1 MNMGVETEKI
11 EFKKTTGE
19 LREGITS
26 LASMLNKNSY
36 GVLYFGVK
44 NNGDVVGQQM
54 GDRTLREI
62 SQAIASYIKPQVIP
76 VIEHQLIDD
85 KNVIKIEVR
94 GSEKPYS
101 AYGRY
106 YMRSADEDRELSPT
120 ALKELMDKQTSSDIL
135 TFVPAP
141 VQKLTFNKLKIA
153 YVTSGLTV
161 NQATFEDNVGLKNS
175 DGKYNLMAFLLADE
189 NDISIKVVT
198 FAGKDKTD
206 LIKRNEY
213 GGTCLV
219 TAIDKVLD
227 YMESINETM
236 VKMGNHRRT
245 EEKLFDMAS
254 FKEAWQNACIH
265 TKWDK
270 GNPPAVY
277 IFSDRIEIIS
287 TGGLPVDLNK
297 EEFYKGISKPV
308 NSKLQKIFGQLGYVE
323 QTGHGIPLIISN
335 YGKQAFDIM
344 ENFVNVTIPFNYEK
358 NNVTELGIQGRTSLN
373 EAEQRVVGYISK
385 NSNITIRELVMQSGY
400 SDGYIRKII
409 TSLKKKKVL
418 ERQGGN
424 KMGKWVLKN
433 MRAEAL
439 KVAEGKAEYATMD
452 DVFED

>member
-1 MNMGVETEKI
+1 MNIGVETEKI

-26 LASMLNKNSY
+26 LASMLNKNGY

-44 NNGDVVGQQM
+44 DNGDVIGQQV

-62 SQAIASYIKPQVIP
+62 SQAIANFIKPQVIP
-76 VIEHQLIDD
+76 TIEHKLIDD
-85 KNVIKIEVR
+85 RDVIKIEVR

-106 YMRSADEDRELSPT
+106 YMRSADEDRELSPV
-120 ALKELMDKQTSSDIL
+120 ALKELMDRQTSSDVL
-135 TFVPAP
+135 TLAVAP
-141 VQKLTFNKLKIA
+141 VQNLTFNKLKIA
-153 YVTSGLTV
+153 YVTAGLTV
-161 NQATFEDNVGLKNS
+161 DQTTFEENVGLKNS

-198 FAGKDKTD
+198 FAGKDKTE
-206 LIKRNEY
+206 LVKRNEY

-219 TAIDKVLD
+219 TAIDKVID
-227 YMESINETM
+227 YMESINDTM
-236 VKMGNHRRT
+236 VTMGNHRRQ
-245 EEKLFDMAS
+245 EEKLFDIAS

-277 IFSDRIEIIS
+277 IFSNRIEIIS

-297 EEFYKGISKPV
+297 EEFFKGISKPV

-358 NNVTELGIQGRTSLN
+358 RNSDGIEIQSKVNVN
-373 EAEQRVVGYISK
+373 EAEQRVVEYIK
-385 NSNITIRELVMQSGY
+385 QNSRITIKELVEVSGY
-400 SDGYIRKII
+400 SDGYVRKILA
-409 TSLKKKKVL
+409 SLKEKKII

-424 KMGKWVLKN
+424 KSGEWV
-433 MRAEAL
+433 
-439 KVAEGKAEYATMD
+439 VVG
-452 DVFED
+452 

>member
-1 MNMGVETEKI
+1 VNIGVETEKI
-11 EFKKTTGE
+11 EFKRTTGE

-26 LASMLNKNSY
+26 LASMLNKNGY
-36 GVLYFGVK
+36 GILYFGVK
-44 NNGDVVGQQM
+44 DNGDVVGQQM

-62 SQAIASYIKPQVIP
+62 SQAIANFIKPQIIP
-76 VIEHQLIDD
+76 IIEHELIDD

-120 ALKELMDKQTSSDIL
+120 ALKELIDRQASSDVL
-135 TFVPAP
+135 TLVPAP
-141 VQKLTFNKLKIA
+141 VQTLTFNKLKIA
-153 YVTSGLTV
+153 FVTAGLTV
-161 NQATFEDNVGLKNS
+161 DQTTFEDNTGLKNS

-198 FAGKDKTD
+198 FAGKDKTV

-219 TAIDKVLD
+219 TAMDRVLD
-227 YMESINETM
+227 YMESVNETM
-236 VKMGNHRRT
+236 VTMGNHRRI
-245 EEKLFDMAS
+245 EERLFDMAS

-265 TKWDK
+265 TKWIK

-277 IFSDRIEIIS
+277 VFSDRIEIIS

-297 EEFYKGISKPV
+297 EEFFKGISKPV

-323 QTGHGIPLIISN
+323 QTGHGVPLIISN
-335 YGKQAFDIM
+335 YGKQAFDIT

-358 NNVTELGIQGRTSLN
+358 NDNSVTEPDNKISIN
-373 EAEQRVVGYISK
+373 DAERRVIDYLSH
-385 NSNITIRELVMQSGY
+385 NSGITIKEMVAASGY
-400 SDGYIRKII
+400 SDGYIRKILAA
-409 TSLKKKKVL
+409 LKRKKVI
-418 ERQGGN
+418 ERRGGN
-424 KMGKWVLKN
+424 KTGKWAVL
-433 MRAEAL
+433 R
-439 KVAEGKAEYATMD
+439 
-452 DVFED
+452 

>member
-1 MNMGVETEKI
+1 MNIGVETEKI
-11 EFKKTTGE
+11 EFKRTTGE

-26 LASMLNKNSY
+26 LASMLNKNGY
-36 GVLYFGVK
+36 GILYFGVK
-44 NNGDVVGQQM
+44 DNGDVVGQQM

-62 SQAIASYIKPQVIP
+62 SQAIANFIKPQIIP
-76 VIEHQLIDD
+76 IIEHELIDD

-120 ALKELMDKQTSSDIL
+120 ALKELIDRQASSDVL
-135 TFVPAP
+135 TLVPAP
-141 VQKLTFNKLKIA
+141 VQTLTFNKLKIA
-153 YVTSGLTV
+153 FVTAGLTV
-161 NQATFEDNVGLKNS
+161 DQTTFEDNTGLKNS

-198 FAGKDKTD
+198 FAGKDKTV

-219 TAIDKVLD
+219 TAMDRVLD
-227 YMESINETM
+227 YMESVNETM
-236 VKMGNHRRT
+236 VTMGNHRRI
-245 EEKLFDMAS
+245 EERLFDMAS

-265 TKWDK
+265 TKWIK

-277 IFSDRIEIIS
+277 VFSDRIEIIS

-297 EEFYKGISKPV
+297 EEFFKGISKPV

-323 QTGHGIPLIISN
+323 QTGHGVPLIISN
-335 YGKQAFDIM
+335 YGKQAFDIT

-358 NNVTELGIQGRTSLN
+358 KDNSVTETDNKISIN
-373 EAEQRVVGYISK
+373 DAERRVIDYISH
-385 NSNITIRELVMQSGY
+385 NSGITIKEMVAASGY
-400 SDGYIRKII
+400 SDGYIRKILAA
-409 TSLKKKKVL
+409 LKRKKVI
-418 ERQGGN
+418 ERRGGN
-424 KMGKWVLKN
+424 KTGKWAVL
-433 MRAEAL
+433 R
-439 KVAEGKAEYATMD
+439 
-452 DVFED
+452 

>member
-1 MNMGVETEKI
+1 MNIGVETEKI

-26 LASMLNKNSY
+26 LASMLNKNGY

-44 NNGDVVGQQM
+44 DNGDVVGQQI

-62 SQAIASYIKPQVIP
+62 SQSIANFIKPQVIP
-76 VIEHQLIDD
+76 TIEHELVDD

-120 ALKELMDKQTSSDIL
+120 ALKELMDKQSSSDIL
-135 TFVPAP
+135 TLIPSP
-141 VQKLTFNKLKIA
+141 VQALTFNKLKIA
-153 YVTSGLTV
+153 YVTAGLTV
-161 NQATFEDNVGLKNS
+161 EQATFEDNTGLKNG
-175 DGKYNLMAFLLADE
+175 DGKYNMMAFLLADE

-198 FAGKDKTD
+198 FAGKDKMD

-213 GGTCLV
+213 GGTSLV

-227 YMESINETM
+227 YMESINETK
-236 VKMGNHRRT
+236 VTMGNHRRT
-245 EEKLFDMAS
+245 EEKLFDMPS

-323 QTGHGIPLIISN
+323 QTGHGVPIIINN

-344 ENFVNVTIPFNYEK
+344 DNYINVTIPFNYEK
-358 NNVTELGIQGRTSLN
+358 KSIIGIDVDNEISIN
-373 EAEQRVVGYISK
+373 EAEQRVINYISK
-385 NSNITIRELVMQSGY
+385 NSDITIRELVDISGY
-400 SDGYIRKII
+400 SDGYIRKM
-409 TSLKKKKVL
+409 LKALKEKNVI
-418 ERQGGN
+418 ERRGGS
-424 KMGKWVLKN
+424 KAGKWIIIMQNRGETL
-433 MRAEAL
+433 
-439 KVAEGKAEYATMD
+439 
-452 DVFED
+452 

>member
-1 MNMGVETEKI
+1 MNIGVETEKI

-26 LASMLNKNSY
+26 LASMLNKNGY

-44 NNGDVVGQQM
+44 DNGDVVGQQM

-62 SQAIASYIKPQVIP
+62 SQAIANFIKPQIIP
-76 VIEHQLIDD
+76 TIEHELMDD
-85 KNVIKIEVR
+85 KDVIKIEVR

-106 YMRSADEDRELSPT
+106 YMRSADEDRELSPV
-120 ALKELMDKQTSSDIL
+120 ALKELMDRQTSSDVL
-135 TFVPAP
+135 TLAVAP
-141 VQKLTFNKLKIA
+141 VQNLTFNKLKIA
-153 YVTSGLTV
+153 YVTAGLTV
-161 NQATFEDNVGLKNS
+161 DQATFEDNAGLKNS

-198 FAGKDKTD
+198 FAGKDKTE
-206 LIKRNEY
+206 LVKRNEY

-219 TAIDKVLD
+219 MAIDKVID
-227 YMESINETM
+227 YMESINDTM
-236 VKMGNHRRT
+236 VTMGSHRRQ

-287 TGGLPVDLNK
+287 TGGLPVDLSK

-344 ENFVNVTIPFNYEK
+344 ENFINVTIPFNYEK
-358 NNVTELGIQGRTSLN
+358 KNAAGAEIQN
-373 EAEQRVVGYISK
+373 KVIINDAEQMVVEYIRQ
-385 NSNITIRELVMQSGY
+385 NSSITIKELVEASGY
-400 SDGYIRKII
+400 SDGYVRKILA
-409 TSLKKKKVL
+409 SLKEKKII

-424 KMGKWVLKN
+424 KVGKWVIL
-433 MRAEAL
+433 
-439 KVAEGKAEYATMD
+439 
-452 DVFED
+452 

>member
-1 MNMGVETEKI
+1 MNIGVETEKI

-26 LASMLNKNSY
+26 LASMLNKNGY
-36 GVLYFGVK
+36 GILYFGVK
-44 NNGDVVGQQM
+44 DNGDVVGQQM

-62 SQAIASYIKPQVIP
+62 SQAIANFIKPQIIP
-76 VIEHQLIDD
+76 TIEHKLIDD

-135 TFVPAP
+135 TLVPAP
-141 VQKLTFNKLKIA
+141 VQTLSFNKLKIA
-153 YVTSGLTV
+153 YVTAGLTV
-161 NQATFEDNVGLKNS
+161 NQSTFEDNTGLKNN

-198 FAGKDKTD
+198 FAGKDKTK
-206 LIKRNEY
+206 LIIRNEY
-213 GGTCLV
+213 GGTCLI
-219 TAIDKVLD
+219 TSIDKVLD

-236 VKMGNHRRT
+236 VTMGNHRRT

-297 EEFYKGISKPV
+297 DEFYKGISKPV

-323 QTGHGIPLIISN
+323 QTSHGIPLIISN

-344 ENFVNVTIPFNYEK
+344 ENFVNVTIPFNYIK
-358 NNVTELGIQGRTSLN
+358 QNSISTDTENKVSIN
-373 EAEQRVVGYISK
+373 ETEQRIVDYISQ
-385 NSNITIRELVMQSGY
+385 NSGITIKELVSASGY
-400 SDGYIRKII
+400 SDGYIRKIL
-409 TSLKKKKVL
+409 TSLKEKKII
-418 ERQGGN
+418 ERHGGN
-424 KMGKWVLKN
+424 RYGKWIVVK
-433 MRAEAL
+433 R
-439 KVAEGKAEYATMD
+439 
-452 DVFED
+452 

>member
-1 MNMGVETEKI
+1 MNIGVETEKV
-11 EFKKTTGE
+11 EFKKTTRE
-19 LREGITS
+19 LREGIIS
-26 LASMLNKNSY
+26 LASMLNKNGY

-44 NNGDVVGQQM
+44 DNGNIVGQQI

-62 SQAIASYIKPQVIP
+62 SQAIANYIKPQVIP
-76 VIEHQLIDD
+76 TIEHHLIDD
-85 KNVIKIEVR
+85 RDVIKIEVR
-94 GSEKPYS
+94 GFEKPYS

-106 YMRSADEDRELSPT
+106 YIRSADEDRELSPI
-120 ALKELMDKQTSSDIL
+120 ALKELMDRQSTSDVMTLAI
-135 TFVPAP
+135 AP
-141 VQKLTFNKLKIA
+141 VQNLTFNKLKIA
-153 YVTSGLTV
+153 YVTAGLTV
-161 NQATFEDNVGLKNS
+161 DQETFEVNAGLKNS
-175 DGKYNLMAFLLADE
+175 DDKYNLLAYLLADK

-198 FAGKDKTD
+198 FAGKDKTK

-227 YMESINETM
+227 YMESINDTM
-236 VKMGNHRRT
+236 VTMSSHRRN

-335 YGKQAFDIM
+335 YGKQAFDLM
-344 ENFVNVTIPFNYEK
+344 ENFINVTIPFSFERNDNNGYE
-358 NNVTELGIQGRTSLN
+358 IQSEVKYN
-373 EAEQRVVGYISK
+373 KAEQRVIEFIIQ
-385 NSNITIRELVMQSGY
+385 NSRITIKELVVVSGY
-400 SDGYIRKII
+400 SDGYIRKIL
-409 TSLKKKKVL
+409 TSLKEKKIIK
-418 ERQGGN
+418 RIGGN
-424 KMGKWVLKN
+424 KIGKWIVNK
-433 MRAEAL
+433 
-439 KVAEGKAEYATMD
+439 
-452 DVFED
+452 

>member
-1 MNMGVETEKI
+1 MLRRCEAMNIGVETEKI

-26 LASMLNKNSY
+26 LASMLNKNGY

-44 NNGDVVGQQM
+44 DNGDVVGQQI

-62 SQAIASYIKPQVIP
+62 SQSIANFIKPQVIP
-76 VIEHQLIDD
+76 TIEHELVDD

-120 ALKELMDKQTSSDIL
+120 ALKELMDRQSSSDIL
-135 TFVPAP
+135 TLIPSP
-141 VQKLTFNKLKIA
+141 VQALTFNKLKIA
-153 YVTSGLTV
+153 YVTAGLTV
-161 NQATFEDNVGLKNS
+161 GQATFEDNTGLKNG
-175 DGKYNLMAFLLADE
+175 DGKYNMMAFLLADE

-198 FAGKDKTD
+198 FAGKDKMD

-213 GGTCLV
+213 GGTSLV

-227 YMESINETM
+227 YMESINETK
-236 VKMGNHRRT
+236 VTMGNHRRT
-245 EEKLFDMAS
+245 EEKLFDMPS

-323 QTGHGIPLIISN
+323 QTGHGVPIIINN

-344 ENFVNVTIPFNYEK
+344 DNYINVTIPFNYEK
-358 NNVTELGIQGRTSLN
+358 KSIIGIDVDNEISIN
-373 EAEQRVVGYISK
+373 EAEQRVINYISK
-385 NSNITIRELVMQSGY
+385 NSDITIRELVDISGY
-400 SDGYIRKII
+400 SDGYIRKM
-409 TSLKKKKVL
+409 LKALKEKNVI
-418 ERQGGN
+418 ERRGGN
-424 KMGKWVLKN
+424 KAGKWIVIMQNRDETL
-433 MRAEAL
+433 
-439 KVAEGKAEYATMD
+439 
-452 DVFED
+452 

>member
-1 MNMGVETEKI
+1 MNIGVETEKI

-26 LASMLNKNSY
+26 LASMLNKNGY
-36 GVLYFGVK
+36 GILYFGIK
-44 NNGDVVGQQM
+44 DNGDVVGQQM

-62 SQAIASYIKPQVIP
+62 SQAIANFIKPQIIP
-76 VIEHQLIDD
+76 TIEHKLIDD

-120 ALKELMDKQTSSDIL
+120 ALKELMAKQASSDIL
-135 TFVPAP
+135 TIMPAP
-141 VQKLTFNKLKIA
+141 VQTLSFNKLKIA
-153 YVTSGLTV
+153 YVTAGLTV
-161 NQATFEDNVGLKNS
+161 NQSTFEDNTGLKNN

-198 FAGKDKTD
+198 FAGKDKTK

-213 GGTCLV
+213 GGTCLI
-219 TAIDKVLD
+219 TSIDKVLD

-236 VKMGNHRRT
+236 VTMGNHRRT

-287 TGGLPVDLNK
+287 T
-297 EEFYKGISKPV
+297 
-308 NSKLQKIFGQLGYVE
+308 
-323 QTGHGIPLIISN
+323 
-335 YGKQAFDIM
+335 
-344 ENFVNVTIPFNYEK
+344 
-358 NNVTELGIQGRTSLN
+358 
-373 EAEQRVVGYISK
+373 
-385 NSNITIRELVMQSGY
+385 
-400 SDGYIRKII
+400 
-409 TSLKKKKVL
+409 
-418 ERQGGN
+418 
-424 KMGKWVLKN
+424 
-433 MRAEAL
+433 
-439 KVAEGKAEYATMD
+439 
-452 DVFED
+452 

>member
-1 MNMGVETEKI
+1 MNIGVETEKI

-26 LASMLNKNSY
+26 LASMLNKNGY

-44 NNGDVVGQQM
+44 DNGDVVGQQM

-62 SQAIASYIKPQVIP
+62 SQAIANFLKPQVIP
-76 VIEHQLIDD
+76 TIKHELIDD

-94 GSEKPYS
+94 GSEIPYS

-120 ALKELMDKQTSSDIL
+120 ALKELMDRQTASDIL
-135 TFVPAP
+135 TLIPAP
-141 VQKLTFNKLKIA
+141 VQTLTFNKLKIA
-153 YVTSGLTV
+153 YVTAGLTV
-161 NQATFEDNVGLKNS
+161 DQTTFEDNTGLKNN

-189 NDISIKVVT
+189 NDISIKVVS

-236 VKMGNHRRT
+236 VTMGNHRRT

-287 TGGLPVDLNK
+287 TGGLPVDLNR

-323 QTGHGIPLIISN
+323 QTEHGIPLIISN

-344 ENFVNVTIPFNYEK
+344 ENFINVTIPFNYEK
-358 NNVTELGIQGRTSLN
+358 RNIGGIGKDNEISIN
-373 EAEQRVVGYISK
+373 EAEQRVIDYISQ
-385 NSNITIRELVMQSGY
+385 NSSITIKELVEASGY
-400 SDGYIRKII
+400 SDGYIRKIL
-409 TSLKKKKVL
+409 TSLKEKKVI

-424 KMGKWVLKN
+424 KTGKWV
-433 MRAEAL
+433 
-439 KVAEGKAEYATMD
+439 VIG
-452 DVFED
+452 

>member
-1 MNMGVETEKI
+1 MNIGVETEKI
-11 EFKKTTGE
+11 EFKKTTSE

-26 LASMLNKNSY
+26 LASMLNKNGY

-44 NNGDVVGQQM
+44 DNGDVVGQQI

-62 SQAIASYIKPQVIP
+62 SQAIANFIKHQIIP
-76 VIEHQLIDD
+76 TIEHKLIDN
-85 KNVIKIEVR
+85 KNVIKIEVY

-106 YMRSADEDRELSPT
+106 YMRSADEDRELSPI
-120 ALKELMDKQTSSDIL
+120 ALKELMEKQTMSDIL
-135 TFVPAP
+135 ILMTSP
-141 VQKLTFNKLKIA
+141 VQTLTFNKLKIA
-153 YVTSGLTV
+153 YVTAGLTV
-161 NQATFEDNVGLKNS
+161 NQSTFEENAGLKNN

-198 FAGKDKTD
+198 FAGKDKTE
-206 LIKRNEY
+206 LIKRNDY
-213 GGTCLV
+213 GGTCLINS
-219 TAIDKVLD
+219 IDKVLD
-227 YMESINETM
+227 YMDSINETM
-236 VKMGNHRRT
+236 VTMGGHRRT
-245 EEKLFDMAS
+245 EEKLFDMAC

-297 EEFYKGISKPV
+297 DEFYKGISKPV

-344 ENFVNVTIPFNYEK
+344 ENFVNVIIPFNYIK
-358 NNVTELGIQGRTSLN
+358 TISVNTEMDNKVNIN
-373 EAEQRVVGYISK
+373 DVEQRIVDYICK
-385 NSNITIRELVMQSGY
+385 NSHITIKELVTASGY
-400 SDGYIRKII
+400 SDGYIRKIL
-409 TSLKKKKVL
+409 TSLKEKEII
-418 ERQGGN
+418 ERHGGN
-424 KMGKWVLKN
+424 RYGKWVIIK
-433 MRAEAL
+433 R
-439 KVAEGKAEYATMD
+439 
-452 DVFED
+452 

>member
-1 MNMGVETEKI
+1 MNIGVETEKI
-11 EFKKTTGE
+11 EFKRTTGE

-26 LASMLNKNSY
+26 LASMLNKNGY
-36 GVLYFGVK
+36 GILYFGVK
-44 NNGDVVGQQM
+44 DNGDVVGQQM

-62 SQAIASYIKPQVIP
+62 SQAIANFIKPQIIP
-76 VIEHQLIDD
+76 IIEHELIDD

-120 ALKELMDKQTSSDIL
+120 ALKELIDRQASSDVL
-135 TFVPAP
+135 TLVPAP
-141 VQKLTFNKLKIA
+141 VQTLTFNKLKIA
-153 YVTSGLTV
+153 FVTAGLTV
-161 NQATFEDNVGLKNS
+161 DQTTFEDNTGLKNS

-198 FAGKDKTD
+198 FAGKDKTV

-219 TAIDKVLD
+219 TAMDRVLD
-227 YMESINETM
+227 YMESVNETM
-236 VKMGNHRRT
+236 VTMGHHRRI
-245 EEKLFDMAS
+245 EERLFDMAS

-265 TKWDK
+265 TKWIK

-277 IFSDRIEIIS
+277 VFSDRIEIIS

-297 EEFYKGISKPV
+297 EEFFKGISKPV

-323 QTGHGIPLIISN
+323 QTGHGVPLIISN
-335 YGKQAFDIM
+335 YGKQAFDIT

-358 NNVTELGIQGRTSLN
+358 NDNSVTDPDNKISIN
-373 EAEQRVVGYISK
+373 DAERRVIDYISH
-385 NSNITIRELVMQSGY
+385 NSGITIKEMVAASGY
-400 SDGYIRKII
+400 SDGYIRKVLAA
-409 TSLKKKKVL
+409 LKRKKVI
-418 ERQGGN
+418 ERRGGN
-424 KMGKWVLKN
+424 KTGKWAVL
-433 MRAEAL
+433 R
-439 KVAEGKAEYATMD
+439 
-452 DVFED
+452 

>member
-1 MNMGVETEKI
+1 MNIGVETEKI

-26 LASMLNKNSY
+26 LASMLNKNGY
-36 GVLYFGVK
+36 GILYFGVK
-44 NNGDVVGQQM
+44 DNGDVVGQQM

-62 SQAIASYIKPQVIP
+62 SQAIANFIKPQIIP
-76 VIEHQLIDD
+76 TIEHKLIDD

-135 TFVPAP
+135 TLVPAP
-141 VQKLTFNKLKIA
+141 VQTLSFNKLKIA
-153 YVTSGLTV
+153 YVTAGLTV
-161 NQATFEDNVGLKNS
+161 NQSTFEDNTGLKNN

-198 FAGKDKTD
+198 FAGKDKTK

-213 GGTCLV
+213 GGTCLI
-219 TAIDKVLD
+219 TSIDKVLD

-236 VKMGNHRRT
+236 VTMGNHRRT

-297 EEFYKGISKPV
+297 DEFYKGISKPV

-344 ENFVNVTIPFNYEK
+344 ENFVNVTIPFNYIK
-358 NNVTELGIQGRTSLN
+358 QNSISTDTENKVSIN
-373 EAEQRVVGYISK
+373 ETEQRIVDYISQ
-385 NSNITIRELVMQSGY
+385 NSGITIKELVSASGY
-400 SDGYIRKII
+400 SDGYIRKIL
-409 TSLKKKKVL
+409 TSLKEKKII
-418 ERQGGN
+418 ERQGCN
-424 KMGKWVLKN
+424 RYGKWIVVK
-433 MRAEAL
+433 R
-439 KVAEGKAEYATMD
+439 
-452 DVFED
+452 

>member
-1 MNMGVETEKI
+1 MNIGVETEKI

-19 LREGITS
+19 LKEGITS
-26 LASMLNKNSY
+26 LASMLNKNGY
-36 GVLYFGVK
+36 GTLYFGVK
-44 NNGDVVGQQM
+44 DNGDVVGQQM

-62 SQAIASYIKPQVIP
+62 SQAIAHFLKPQVIP
-76 VIEHQLIDD
+76 TIEHELIDE

-120 ALKELMDKQTSSDIL
+120 ALKELMDRQTTSDIL
-135 TFVPAP
+135 TLVPAP
-141 VQKLTFNKLKIA
+141 VQTLTFNKLKIA
-153 YVTSGLTV
+153 FVTAGLTV
-161 NQATFEDNVGLKNS
+161 DQTTFEDNTGLKNS
-175 DGKYNLMAFLLADE
+175 NGKHNLMAFLLADE

-198 FAGKDKTD
+198 FAGKDKTN
-206 LIKRNEY
+206 IVKRNEY
-213 GGTCLV
+213 GGTCIV

-236 VKMGNHRRT
+236 VTMGNHRRI

-308 NSKLQKIFGQLGYVE
+308 NAKLQKIFGQLGYVE

-335 YGKQAFDIM
+335 YGKQAFDIT

-358 NNVTELGIQGRTSLN
+358 RNAAGKEIQSKVKIS
-373 EAEQRVVGYISK
+373 EAEQRVIDFISQ
-385 NSNITIRELVMQSGY
+385 NSSITIKELVEASGY
-400 SDGYIRKII
+400 SDGYVRKILA
-409 TSLKKKKVL
+409 SLKEKKL
-418 ERQGGN
+418 IERQGGN
-424 KMGKWVLKN
+424 KTGEWV
-433 MRAEAL
+433 
-439 KVAEGKAEYATMD
+439 V
-452 DVFED
+452 V

>member
-1 MNMGVETEKI
+1 MNIGVETEKT

-19 LREGITS
+19 LREGIVS
-26 LASMLNKNSY
+26 LASMLNKNGY

-44 NNGDVVGQQM
+44 DNGDVVGQQM
-54 GDRTLREI
+54 GDRTLRDI
-62 SQAIASYIKPQVIP
+62 SQAIANFIKPQVIP
-76 VIEHQLIDD
+76 TIEHELIDD
-85 KNVIKIEVR
+85 KDVIRIEVR

-101 AYGRY
+101 SYGRY
-106 YMRSADEDRELSPT
+106 YMRSADEDRELSPV
-120 ALKELMDKQTSSDIL
+120 ALKELMDRQASSDVL
-135 TFVPAP
+135 TLAIAP
-141 VQKLTFNKLKIA
+141 VQNLTFNKLKIA
-153 YVTSGLTV
+153 YVTAGLTV
-161 NQATFEDNVGLKNS
+161 DQTTFEDNAGLKNS

-198 FAGKDKTD
+198 FAGKDKTK

-227 YMESINETM
+227 YMESINETS
-236 VKMGNHRRT
+236 VTMGSHRRV

-335 YGKQAFDIM
+335 YGRQAFDIM

-358 NNVTELGIQGRTSLN
+358 REAIDVGGQKKVILN
-373 EAEQRVVGYISK
+373 DAEQRVIDYLIQ
-385 NSNITIRELVMQSGY
+385 NPRMTIKELVDTSGY
-400 SDGYIRKII
+400 SDGYVRKIL
-409 TSLKKKKVL
+409 TSLKSKKFI

-424 KMGKWVLKN
+424 KAGEWIVL
-433 MRAEAL
+433 
-439 KVAEGKAEYATMD
+439 
-452 DVFED
+452 

>member
-1 MNMGVETEKI
+1 MNIGVETEKI
-11 EFKKTTGE
+11 EFKRTTGE

-26 LASMLNKNSY
+26 LASMLNKNGY
-36 GVLYFGVK
+36 GILYFGVK
-44 NNGDVVGQQM
+44 DNGDVVGQQM

-62 SQAIASYIKPQVIP
+62 SQAIANFIKPQIIP
-76 VIEHQLIDD
+76 IIEHELIDD

-120 ALKELMDKQTSSDIL
+120 ALKELIDRQASSDVL
-135 TFVPAP
+135 TLVPAP
-141 VQKLTFNKLKIA
+141 VQTLTFNKLKIA
-153 YVTSGLTV
+153 FVTAGLTV
-161 NQATFEDNVGLKNS
+161 DQTTFEDNTGLKNS

-198 FAGKDKTD
+198 FAGKDKTV

-219 TAIDKVLD
+219 TAMDRVLD
-227 YMESINETM
+227 YMESVNETM
-236 VKMGNHRRT
+236 VTMGNHRRI
-245 EEKLFDMAS
+245 EERLFDMAS

-265 TKWDK
+265 TKWIK

-277 IFSDRIEIIS
+277 VFSDRIEIIS

-297 EEFYKGISKPV
+297 EEFFKGISKPV

-323 QTGHGIPLIISN
+323 QTGHGVPLIISN
-335 YGKQAFDIM
+335 YGKQAFDIT

-358 NNVTELGIQGRTSLN
+358 NDNSVTEPDNKISIN
-373 EAEQRVVGYISK
+373 DAERRVIDYISH
-385 NSNITIRELVMQSGY
+385 NSGITIKEMVAASGY
-400 SDGYIRKII
+400 SDGYIRKILAA
-409 TSLKKKKVL
+409 LKRKKVI
-418 ERQGGN
+418 ERRGGN
-424 KMGKWVLKN
+424 KTGKWAVL
-433 MRAEAL
+433 R
-439 KVAEGKAEYATMD
+439 
-452 DVFED
+452 

>member
-1 MNMGVETEKI
+1 MNIGVETEKI

-26 LASMLNKNSY
+26 LASMLNKNGY

-44 NNGDVVGQQM
+44 DNGDVVGQQI

-62 SQAIASYIKPQVIP
+62 SQSIANFIKPQVIP
-76 VIEHQLIDD
+76 TIEHELVDD
-85 KNVIKIEVR
+85 KNIIKIEVR

-120 ALKELMDKQTSSDIL
+120 ALKELMDRQSSSDIL
-135 TFVPAP
+135 TLIPSP
-141 VQKLTFNKLKIA
+141 VQVLTFNKLKIA
-153 YVTSGLTV
+153 YVTAGLTV
-161 NQATFEDNVGLKNS
+161 EQATFEDNTGLKNG
-175 DGKYNLMAFLLADE
+175 DGKYNMMAFLLADE

-198 FAGKDKTD
+198 FAGKDKMD

-213 GGTCLV
+213 GGTSLV

-227 YMESINETM
+227 YMESINETK
-236 VKMGNHRRT
+236 VTMGNHRRT
-245 EEKLFDMAS
+245 EEKLFDMPS

-323 QTGHGIPLIISN
+323 QTGHGVPIIINN

-344 ENFVNVTIPFNYEK
+344 DNYINVTIPFNYEK
-358 NNVTELGIQGRTSLN
+358 KSIIGIDVDNEISIN
-373 EAEQRVVGYISK
+373 EAEQRVINYISK
-385 NSNITIRELVMQSGY
+385 NSDITIRELVDISGY
-400 SDGYIRKII
+400 SDGYIRKM
-409 TSLKKKKVL
+409 LKALKEKNVI
-418 ERQGGN
+418 ERRGGN
-424 KMGKWVLKN
+424 KAGKWIVITQNRDETL
-433 MRAEAL
+433 
-439 KVAEGKAEYATMD
+439 
-452 DVFED
+452 

>member
-1 MNMGVETEKI
+1 MNIGVETEKI

-26 LASMLNKNSY
+26 LASMLNKHGY

-44 NNGDVVGQQM
+44 DNGDVVGQQI

-62 SQAIASYIKPQVIP
+62 SQAIANYIKPQVIP
-76 VIEHQLIDD
+76 TIEHELVDD
-85 KNVIKIEVR
+85 KNVIKVEVR
-94 GSEKPYS
+94 GAEKPYS

-106 YMRSADEDRELSPT
+106 YIRSADEDRELSPI
-120 ALKELMDKQTSSDIL
+120 ALKELMDRQISSDIL
-135 TFVPAP
+135 TLIPAP
-141 VQKLTFNKLKIA
+141 VQSLTFNKLKIA
-153 YVTSGLTV
+153 FVTAGLTV
-161 NQATFEDNVGLKNS
+161 DQNTFEENTGLKNS
-175 DGKYNLMAFLLADE
+175 DGKYNSMAYLLADE

-198 FAGKDKTD
+198 FAGKDKTN

-213 GGTCLV
+213 GGTCLI

-236 VKMGNHRRT
+236 VTMGNHRRT

-287 TGGLPVDLNK
+287 TGGLPMDLNK
-297 EEFYKGISKPV
+297 EEFFKGISKPV
-308 NSKLQKIFGQLGYVE
+308 NAKLQKIFGQLGYVE

-344 ENFVNVTIPFNYEK
+344 ENFVNVTIPFNFEK
-358 NNVTELGIQGRTSLN
+358 KMIAVSDVENEVSIN
-373 EAEQRVVGYISK
+373 EAEKKVIESISQMPT
-385 NSNITIRELVMQSGY
+385 ITIKELVTKCGY

-409 TSLKKKKVL
+409 TSLKNKNII
-418 ERQGGN
+418 ERQGG
-424 KMGKWVLKN
+424 KKIGKWV
-433 MRAEAL
+433 
-439 KVAEGKAEYATMD
+439 VIG
-452 DVFED
+452 

>member
-1 MNMGVETEKI
+1 
-11 EFKKTTGE
+11 
-19 LREGITS
+19 
-26 LASMLNKNSY
+26 
-36 GVLYFGVK
+36 
-44 NNGDVVGQQM
+44 
-54 GDRTLREI
+54 
-62 SQAIASYIKPQVIP
+62 
-76 VIEHQLIDD
+76 
-85 KNVIKIEVR
+85 
-94 GSEKPYS
+94 
-101 AYGRY
+101 
-106 YMRSADEDRELSPT
+106 
-120 ALKELMDKQTSSDIL
+120 
-135 TFVPAP
+135 
-141 VQKLTFNKLKIA
+141 
-153 YVTSGLTV
+153 
-161 NQATFEDNVGLKNS
+161 
-175 DGKYNLMAFLLADE
+175 MAFLLADK

-236 VKMGNHRRT
+236 VTMGKHRRT

-287 TGGLPVDLNK
+287 TGGLPVDLNR

-344 ENFVNVTIPFNYEK
+344 ENFVNVTIPFNYIKQDSVSNETENTAS
-358 NNVTELGIQGRTSLN
+358 NNET
-373 EAEQRVVGYISK
+373 EQRIVDYISQ
-385 NSNITIRELVMQSGY
+385 NSGITIKELVSASGY
-400 SDGYIRKII
+400 SDGYIRKIL
-409 TSLKKKKVL
+409 TSLKEKKII
-418 ERQGGN
+418 ERHGGN
-424 KMGKWVLKN
+424 RYGKWIVVK
-433 MRAEAL
+433 R
-439 KVAEGKAEYATMD
+439 
-452 DVFED
+452 

>member
-1 MNMGVETEKI
+1 MNIGVETETI

-26 LASMLNKNSY
+26 L
-36 GVLYFGVK
+36 
-44 NNGDVVGQQM
+44 
-54 GDRTLREI
+54 
-62 SQAIASYIKPQVIP
+62 
-76 VIEHQLIDD
+76 
-85 KNVIKIEVR
+85 
-94 GSEKPYS
+94 
-101 AYGRY
+101 
-106 YMRSADEDRELSPT
+106 
-120 ALKELMDKQTSSDIL
+120 DIL
-135 TFVPAP
+135 TLIPAP
-141 VQKLTFNKLKIA
+141 VQTLTFNKLKIA
-153 YVTSGLTV
+153 FVTAGLTV
-161 NQATFEDNVGLKNS
+161 DQTTFEDNTGLKNS

-189 NDISIKVVT
+189 NDISIKVAT
-198 FAGKDKTD
+198 FAGKDKTN
-206 LIKRNEY
+206 LVKRNEH

-227 YMESINETM
+227 YVESINETM
-236 VKMGNHRRT
+236 VTMGNHRRT

-308 NSKLQKIFGQLGYVE
+308 NAKLQKIFGQLGYVE

-344 ENFVNVTIPFNYEK
+344 ENFVNVTIPFNYVKK
-358 NNVTELGIQGRTSLN
+358 NSDGTDVDNEVSLN
-373 EAEQRVVGYISK
+373 EAEQRVVNYISQK
-385 NSNITIRELVMQSGY
+385 SNITIKELVEVSGY
-400 SDGYIRKII
+400 SDGYIRKILC
-409 TSLKKKKVL
+409 SLKEKKVI

-424 KMGKWVLKN
+424 KTGKWLII
-433 MRAEAL
+433 
-439 KVAEGKAEYATMD
+439 
-452 DVFED
+452 

>member
-1 MNMGVETEKI
+1 MNIGVETEKI

-26 LASMLNKNSY
+26 LASMLNKNGY
-36 GVLYFGVK
+36 GVLYFGIK
-44 NNGDVVGQQM
+44 DNGDVVGQQI

-62 SQAIASYIKPQVIP
+62 SQAIANFIKPQVIP
-76 VIEHQLIDD
+76 TIEHELIDD
-85 KNVIKIEVR
+85 KNIIKIEVC
-94 GSEKPYS
+94 GAEKPYS

-120 ALKELMDKQTSSDIL
+120 ALKELMDRQASSDVL
-135 TFVPAP
+135 TLGIAP
-141 VQKLTFNKLKIA
+141 VQNLTFNKLKIA
-153 YVTSGLTV
+153 YVTAGLTV
-161 NQATFEDNVGLKNS
+161 DQATFEDNAGLKNS
-175 DGKYNLMAFLLADE
+175 DGKYNLMAYLLADE

-198 FAGKDKTD
+198 FAGKDKTE

-219 TAIDKVLD
+219 TAIDKVID

-236 VKMGNHRRT
+236 VTMGTHRRQ

-308 NSKLQKIFGQLGYVE
+308 NAKLQKIFGQLGYVE

-344 ENFVNVTIPFNYEK
+344 ENFINVTILFNYEK
-358 NNVTELGIQGRTSLN
+358 KTSTGKSLKKEIHIN
-373 EAEQRVVGYISK
+373 KAEQQILDHIRQNPS
-385 NSNITIRELVMQSGY
+385 ITIKELAATSEY
-400 SDGYIRKII
+400 SDGYIRKVL
-409 TSLKKKKVL
+409 TSLKMKKVI
-418 ERQGGN
+418 ERQGSN
-424 KMGKWVLKN
+424 KTGKWIVVK
-433 MRAEAL
+433 
-439 KVAEGKAEYATMD
+439 
-452 DVFED
+452 

>member
-1 MNMGVETEKI
+1 MNIGVETEKI

-26 LASMLNKNSY
+26 LASMLNKNGY

-44 NNGDVVGQQM
+44 DNGDVVGQQI

-62 SQAIASYIKPQVIP
+62 SQSIANFIKPQVIP
-76 VIEHQLIDD
+76 TIEHELVDD

-120 ALKELMDKQTSSDIL
+120 ALKELMDRQSSSDIL
-135 TFVPAP
+135 TLIPAP
-141 VQKLTFNKLKIA
+141 VQALTFNKLKIA
-153 YVTSGLTV
+153 YVTAGLTV
-161 NQATFEDNVGLKNS
+161 EQTTFEDNTGLKNG
-175 DGKYNLMAFLLADE
+175 DGKYNMMAFLLADE

-198 FAGKDKTD
+198 FAGKDKMD

-213 GGTCLV
+213 GGTSLV

-227 YMESINETM
+227 YMESINETK
-236 VKMGNHRRT
+236 VTMGNHRRT
-245 EEKLFDMAS
+245 EEKLFDMPS

-323 QTGHGIPLIISN
+323 QTGHGVPIIINN

-344 ENFVNVTIPFNYEK
+344 DNYINVTIPFNYEK
-358 NNVTELGIQGRTSLN
+358 KSIIGIDVDNEISIN
-373 EAEQRVVGYISK
+373 EAEQRVINYISK
-385 NSNITIRELVMQSGY
+385 NSDITIRELVDISGY
-400 SDGYIRKII
+400 YDGYIRKM
-409 TSLKKKKVL
+409 LKALKEKNVI
-418 ERQGGN
+418 ERRGGN
-424 KMGKWVLKN
+424 KAGKWIVITQNRDETL
-433 MRAEAL
+433 
-439 KVAEGKAEYATMD
+439 
-452 DVFED
+452 

>member
-1 MNMGVETEKI
+1 MNIGVETEKI

-26 LASMLNKNSY
+26 LASMLNKNGY

-44 NNGDVVGQQM
+44 DNGEVVGQQI

-62 SQAIASYIKPQVIP
+62 SQSIANFIKPQVIP
-76 VIEHQLIDD
+76 TIEHELVDD
-85 KNVIKIEVR
+85 KNIIKIEVR

-120 ALKELMDKQTSSDIL
+120 ALKELMDRQSSSDIL
-135 TFVPAP
+135 TLIPSP
-141 VQKLTFNKLKIA
+141 VQALTFNKLKIA
-153 YVTSGLTV
+153 YVTAGLTV
-161 NQATFEDNVGLKNS
+161 EQATFEDNTGLKNGG
-175 DGKYNLMAFLLADE
+175 GKYNMIAFLLADE
-189 NDISIKVVT
+189 SDISIKVVT
-198 FAGKDKTD
+198 FAGKDKMD

-213 GGTCLV
+213 GGTSLV

-227 YMESINETM
+227 YMESINETKVM
-236 VKMGNHRRT
+236 MGNHRRT
-245 EEKLFDMAS
+245 EEKLFDMPS

-323 QTGHGIPLIISN
+323 QTGHGVPIIINN

-344 ENFVNVTIPFNYEK
+344 DNYINVTIPFNYEK
-358 NNVTELGIQGRTSLN
+358 KSIIGIDVDNEISIN
-373 EAEQRVVGYISK
+373 EAEQRVINYISK
-385 NSNITIRELVMQSGY
+385 NSDITIRELVDISGY
-400 SDGYIRKII
+400 SDGYIRKM
-409 TSLKKKKVL
+409 LKALKEKNVI
-418 ERQGGN
+418 ERRGGN
-424 KMGKWVLKN
+424 KAGKWIIIMQNRGETL
-433 MRAEAL
+433 
-439 KVAEGKAEYATMD
+439 
-452 DVFED
+452 